1 MKLHSHVT
9 KGKCIINGFLT
20 DSFYA
25 CLPGN
30 LSSFFFFYIEIF
42 YTVCFLKAG
51 YTCKSC
57 PFICCTGIGLF
68 FSKTQFEALEKSVSY
83 IILFVRCQI
92 VFWWLLLSFRWP
104 VYVSQMS
111 LHSTELDHVCSLV
124 LCRSCK
130 SFLFLFCICV
140 CVCWNFLRGI

>member
-1 MKLHSHVT
+1 MDFW
-9 KGKCIINGFLT
+9 I
-20 DSFYA
+20 DSSYA

-30 LSSFFFFYIEIF
+30 LFSFFFFYIEIF

-68 FSKTQFEALEKSVSY
+68 FNKTQFEALEKSVSY

-104 VYVSQMS
+104 VY
-111 LHSTELDHVCSLV
+111 ELVRWAYIAQNWTTFVPLLFSVDLV
-124 LCRSCK
+124 NPFYSC
-130 SFLFLFCICV
+130 FACV
-140 CVCWNFLRGI
+140 CVLELLTGNIT